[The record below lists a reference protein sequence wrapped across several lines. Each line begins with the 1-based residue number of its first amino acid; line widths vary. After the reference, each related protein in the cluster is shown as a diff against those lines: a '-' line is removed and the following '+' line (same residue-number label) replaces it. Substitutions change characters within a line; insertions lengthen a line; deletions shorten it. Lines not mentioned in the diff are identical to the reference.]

1 MISDLLKERDAFAY
15 RKHERFY
22 HSHLYCFVL
31 LVTKIYEHVLVESL
45 LPLHVSMEQG
55 WLQLQINDYR
65 NQVNQPKSE
74 QSKRSYLVFL
84 SLRR

>member
-1 MISDLLKERDAFAY
+1 MLLLIESMKD
-15 RKHERFY
+15 
-22 HSHLYCFVL
+22 FVL

-65 NQVNQPKSE
+65 NQVN
-74 QSKRSYLVFL
+74 
-84 SLRR
+84 